1 MEESKRGKPCISQ
14 VSGEMIYCMSLL
26 VLGRIASAI
35 STKSPSPVTNTI
47 PTAFACSH
55 SYPKQGHLGHCVSRR
70 VLRTSTV
77 RTMSSSEGLAEIGDP
92 NAGNDGAAASDAD
105 LPSWKERIDASIA
118 RSRKIRGSN
127 YVQIS
132 TVDRERMEPR
142 CRTVVFRGFLRGV
155 PDCAVDGVMGR
166 GRSSDA
172 PGGDY
177 GDCVM
182 KMITDRRSN
191 KVTELSRFH
200 QTASDDELRG
210 NDTAEMVW
218 WFPKSSEQYRIRGR
232 LQFVGGEGP
241 VHSLNDKDGA
251 GVETSRYLVS
261 ERKQQWGNLSDPA
274 REQFYWDN
282 PGVPYTLASE
292 ESGVPAGGRDEEGR
306 VLPAPD
312 TFLLMLLYP
321 TKIDYLRLGDNFRQ
335 VDEWSSDR
343 ASSVGARWTSL
354 RVNP

>member
-1 MEESKRGKPCISQ
+1 
-14 VSGEMIYCMSLL
+14 
-26 VLGRIASAI
+26 
-35 STKSPSPVTNTI
+35 
-47 PTAFACSH
+47 
-55 SYPKQGHLGHCVSRR
+55 
-70 VLRTSTV
+70 
-77 RTMSSSEGLAEIGDP
+77 MSSSEGLTEIGDP

-105 LPSWKERIDASIA
+105 LPGWKERIDASIA

-142 CRTVVFRGFLRGV
+142 CRTVVFRGFLRNV
-155 PDCAVDGVMGR
+155 PDCAVDAVMGR
-166 GRSSDA
+166 GGSSDE

-191 KVTELSRFH
+191 KVSELSHFH
-200 QTASDDELRG
+200 QTASYDDLRG

-241 VHSLNDKDGA
+241 LHSLSDKDGA
-251 GVETSRYLVS
+251 DGEMSRYLVS

-274 REQFYWDN
+274 REQFYWEN
-282 PGVPYTLASE
+282 PGVTYTSASE
-292 ESGVPAGGRDEEGR
+292 NGVPAGGRDEEGR

-335 VDEWSSDR
+335 VDEWSNDGPSGV
-343 ASSVGARWTSL
+343 SSRWRST

>member
-1 MEESKRGKPCISQ
+1 
-14 VSGEMIYCMSLL
+14 MSLL
-26 VLGRIASAI
+26 VLGRIAS
-35 STKSPSPVTNTI
+35 KPSPFTNTI
-47 PTAFACSH
+47 PTAFASSH
-55 SYPKQGHLGHCVSRR
+55 PHPNKQGHCVSRVSR
-70 VLRTSTV
+70 CSHCAVRTSTA
-77 RTMSSSEGLAEIGDP
+77 RAMSSSEGLSEIGDP
-92 NAGNDGAAASDAD
+92 NAGNLGADTDAD

-118 RSRKIRGSN
+118 RSRKVRGSN

-142 CRTVVFRGFLRGV
+142 CRTVVFRGFLRSV
-155 PDCAVDGVMGR
+155 PDRAVDGVMGR
-166 GRSSDA
+166 VGSSDGDA
-172 PGGDY
+172 PSGDY

-191 KVTELSRFH
+191 KVTELSQFH
-200 QTASDDELRG
+200 RMASDDDLRG

-241 VHSLNDKDGA
+241 LHSLDDKDGA
-251 GVETSRYLVS
+251 DGETSRYLVS

-274 REQFYWDN
+274 REQFYWEN

-292 ESGVPAGGRDEEGR
+292 NGVPAGGRDEEGR

-335 VDEWSSDR
+335 VDEWSDYGP
-343 ASSVGARWTSL
+343 SSVRSRWRSI